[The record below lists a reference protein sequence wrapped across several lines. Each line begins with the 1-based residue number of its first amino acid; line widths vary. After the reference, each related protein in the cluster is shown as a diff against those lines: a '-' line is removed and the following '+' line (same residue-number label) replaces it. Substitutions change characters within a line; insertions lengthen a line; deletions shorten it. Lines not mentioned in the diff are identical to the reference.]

1 LTVLFL
7 NSSSDLYGSSR
18 ILIEVIKVY
27 KNAGLIPVVV
37 LSEPGPLENHLSD
50 LGIVVRIQNLGIL
63 RRKYVNPS
71 GVLNRIGKNIKAYRF
86 LDQLHR
92 EFKFDL
98 VYSNTLAVVVGAQWA
113 KWNNLPHIWH
123 IHEMLLGSSPL
134 IRLLKRMLDNTT
146 PTPIVVSEAVK
157 NLWDERLEKSKPRVI
172 HNGIP
177 YEQFLNPA
185 VIAISDLGIAE
196 NSLIITM
203 IGRINPGKGQ
213 LFFLQMAKQIIT
225 SYPHCHFVLVG
236 DPYPGYENI
245 NSEITDYI
253 ITNQLESNVTNLG
266 FREDIASIL
275 KLSDIFVLPSILPD
289 SLPTVIL
296 EAMAA
301 GCPVIATRSGGASEM
316 VIDGETGYLIP
327 INDIEKGVYAL
338 NKLISDRELREKF
351 GSAGRNR
358 VLEKFSLDSFREN
371 IENHLWQHLGK
382 N

>member
-1 LTVLFL
+1 MTVLFL
-7 NSSSDLYGSSR
+7 NSSSDLYGSSK

-27 KNAGLIPVVV
+27 KNAGLIPVVI

-92 EFKFDL
+92 EFNFDL

-113 KWNNLPHIWH
+113 KWNRLPHIWH

-134 IRLLKRMLDNTT
+134 IRLLRRMLDNTT
-146 PTPIVVSEAVK
+146 PAPIVVSEAVK
-157 NLWDERLEKSKPRVI
+157 SLWEERLKKSVPKVI

-177 YEQFLNPA
+177 YEKFLNTPK
-185 VIAISDLGIAE
+185 ISFKELGIAE
-196 NSLIITM
+196 NSLVITM

-213 LFFLQMAKQIIT
+213 LFFLEMAKRIAA
-225 SYPHCHFVLVG
+225 SYPQCHFVLVG
-236 DPYPGYENI
+236 DPFPGYESIEFEI
-245 NSEITDYI
+245 NNYI
-253 ITNQLESNVTNLG
+253 IENRLENCVTNLG
-266 FREDIASIL
+266 FREDVESIL
-275 KLSDIFVLPSILPD
+275 KVSDIFVLPSILPD
-289 SLPTVIL
+289 SFPTVIL

-301 GCPVIATRSGGASEM
+301 GCPIVATSSGGASEM
-316 VIDGETGYLIP
+316 VLDGETGYLIP
-327 INDIEKGVYAL
+327 INDLDKGVNAL
-338 NKLISDRELREKF
+338 IKLILDRELREKF
-351 GSAGRNR
+351 GNAGKNR
-358 VLEKFSLDSFREN
+358 VLEEFSLDSFGKN